1 MATHQDELI
10 VKRVYTIVRSVCD
23 NAHGN
28 IAGFYGTVTPHS
40 LYKIFSELDVYGSN
54 FVDCG
59 AVKGIPIGA
68 AIMMAL
74 GASRVYGFELPENKA
89 NKIIFEAAINR
100 MASKNCFNDPSL
112 LHRVHFGLKDILKVS
127 NF

>member
-1 MATHQDELI
+1 MATHQDQLI

-59 AVKGIPIGA
+59 AGKGIPMGA
-68 AIMMAL
+68 AVAL

-112 LHRVHFGLKDILKVS
+112 LHRIHFWLKDILKVS